1 MCNSNRNISF
11 LFSNLLENLYS
22 LSLAHFTQ
30 CAVLSSVEF
39 TKQRSGLFYQQNEF
53 VLRYLRISVL
63 DILWRIVH
71 ESGEERRA
79 SCSYRGKEEIGE
91 DCGDF
96 HWLQAWSG
104 FWLDQ
109 RKSFFIRG
117 SEDCGEWYINE
128 SPLLFQ
134 HTLGFLTLF
143 KWVFL
148 YSLSQF
154 PQKKEYFQGVV
165 CFFFLVVVVVLILL
179 YQGYKCR

>member
-1 MCNSNRNISF
+1 MCNSNRKICF
-11 LFSNLLENLYS
+11 LFSNLLENLNS

-39 TKQRSGLFYQQNEF
+39 TKQRSRLFYQQNEF
-53 VLRYLRISVL
+53 VLGYLRISVL

-109 RKSFFIRG
+109 RKSFFILG
-117 SEDCGEWYINE
+117 SVDCGEWCE
-128 SPLLFQ
+128 SPLLSQ

-154 PQKKEYFQGVV
+154 PQKKEYFHDVV
-165 CFFFLVVVVVLILL
+165 FFFFLVCLFVLILL

>member
-1 MCNSNRNISF
+1 MIITSVAPPPCVSLMCNSNRKIRF

-71 ESGEERRA
+71 KSGEERRA

-104 FWLDQ
+104 F
-109 RKSFFIRG
+109 
-117 SEDCGEWYINE
+117 
-128 SPLLFQ
+128 
-134 HTLGFLTLF
+134 
-143 KWVFL
+143 
-148 YSLSQF
+148 
-154 PQKKEYFQGVV
+154 
-165 CFFFLVVVVVLILL
+165 
-179 YQGYKCR
+179 